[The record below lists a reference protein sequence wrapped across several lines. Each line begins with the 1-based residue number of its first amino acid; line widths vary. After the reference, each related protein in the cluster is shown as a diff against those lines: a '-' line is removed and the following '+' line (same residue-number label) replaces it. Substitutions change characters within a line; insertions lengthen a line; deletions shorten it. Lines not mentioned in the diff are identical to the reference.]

1 MTTRRRP
8 ANYNQKTNMN
18 ERSHTKLK
26 PMRIDEG
33 FKKSQYGR
41 SEVRNKIRVV
51 ENDHSTGNNSP
62 VTRRS
67 QDFIKPIGRKLEPIE
82 LSYKNNILGS
92 TAM

>member
-51 ENDHSTGNNSP
+51 ENDH
-62 VTRRS
+62 
-67 QDFIKPIGRKLEPIE
+67 
-82 LSYKNNILGS
+82 
-92 TAM
+92 